1 MTNFRT
7 LAKLGAALAL
17 AVAGPAVA
25 AQDLPDRAFTG
36 EDLFKLEGVTDPQIS
51 PDGSRVVYVRRT
63 GDIMKDRYHPS
74 LWLVDVKTGVQRPL
88 VAGAEGSSAPR
99 WSPDGKRIAYVSSAG
114 GAGAQ
119 LHVFYLDSGTSVRV
133 TGLPD
138 SPGAMAWSPDG
149 RQIAYTMRVPGEGM
163 KLGKAPD
170 KPEGAEWAKPLTII
184 DRVTYRFDGGGY
196 ARPGYDQLLVVS
208 SDGGAPRR
216 VTGGNWDAQGPL
228 SWSADG
234 SRVLFSGN
242 RVEDWER
249 AGNEAEIYAAD
260 LNTNTIRTLTDRR
273 GLDLAPQVSPDGRN
287 IAYLGAD
294 DAGRS
299 HENIELYVMRADGSG
314 ARSLT
319 AALDRSIDAFAWGGD
334 GALYASYA
342 DKGDMKLARVSLDGR
357 VTTLADNLRPGAISD
372 RPYSGGAFSVSRNG
386 TLAYTA
392 GGIDRPGDLF
402 VKSGGA
408 TRQLTRLNT
417 VWHQGKD
424 IAPMRKLAVTAPD
437 GRAIDAW
444 LIEPVGRQPGQ
455 RVPLILEIHGG
466 PHAEYGPGF
475 STDYQLYAAAGYA
488 VLYTNPR
495 GSTSYGE
502 EFANFIDKNYPGP
515 DYDDLI
521 ASVDAAIAD
530 GVADPKNLFV
540 TGGSGGG
547 VLTAWI
553 VGKTDRFAAAA
564 TQKPVINWAS
574 EVLTA
579 DLATGAP
586 RYWFG
591 AMPWEKPEEY
601 WRRSPLSLVGNVKTP
616 TLVVVGEQ
624 DYRTPMSESQ
634 QYYQALQLR
643 RVPTALVTVPDASH
657 GFTARPSQSAAK
669 ASAIIA
675 WFDRYRSDKAKPAAP
690 AVAGN

>member
-1 MTNFRT
+1 MMGLR
-7 LAKLGAALAL
+7 ALA
-17 AVAGPAVA
+17 AVGLVAAMAAPLA
-25 AQDLPDRAFTG
+25 AQDAPTRVFMG
-36 EDLFKLEGVTDPQIS
+36 EDLFKLEGVTDPQVS

-63 GDIMKDRYHPS
+63 GDIMKDRYQPS
-74 LWLVDVKTGVQRPL
+74 LWLVDVRTGSQRPL
-88 VAGAEGSSAPR
+88 VADSDQNLSPV
-99 WSPDGKRIAYVSSAG
+99 WSPDGGRIAYVSTAG

-119 LHVFYLDSGTSVRV
+119 LHVLYLDSGTGVRV

-138 SPGAMAWSPDG
+138 TPASMAWSPDG
-149 RQIAYTMRVPGEGM
+149 RQIAYTMRVPAEGA
-163 KLGKAPD
+163 KLGSAPA

-184 DRVTYRFDGGGY
+184 DRVTYRFDGAGY
-196 ARPGYDQLLVVS
+196 AKPGYDQLFVVS
-208 SDGGAPRR
+208 ADGGAPRR
-216 VTGGNWDAQGPL
+216 VTAGNWDAAGPIA
-228 SWSADG
+228 WSHDG
-234 SRVLFSGN
+234 RRVFFTGN
-242 RVEDWER
+242 RIKDWER
-249 AGNEAEIYAAD
+249 AANESEIYAAELD
-260 LNTNTIRTLTDRR
+260 TGAIRALTDRR
-273 GLDLAPQVSPDGRN
+273 GLDFSPKPSPDGRQ
-287 IAYLGAD
+287 IAYLGTD

-299 HENIELYVMRADGSG
+299 HENIELYVMNADGSNPRALMG
-314 ARSLT
+314 
-319 AALDRSIDAFAWGGD
+319 ALDRAIADFAWAGN

-342 DKGDMKLARVSLDGR
+342 DKGAMKLGRVGLDGR
-357 VTTLADNLRPGAISD
+357 MTTLADFLTPGAISD
-372 RPYSGGAFSVSRNG
+372 RPYAGGAFSVSRNG

-392 GGIDRPGDLF
+392 GTIDRPGDLF
-402 VKSGGA
+402 VKAGGSA
-408 TRQLTRLNT
+408 RQLTRLNT
-417 VWHQGKD
+417 TWLQGKD

-437 GRAIDAW
+437 GRPIDAW
-444 LIEPVGRQPGQ
+444 LIEPVGRRPGQ
-455 RVPLILEIHGG
+455 KVPLILEIHGG
-466 PHAEYGPGF
+466 PHTEYGPGF
-475 STDYQLYAAAGYA
+475 STDYQLYAASGYA

-515 DYDDLI
+515 DYDDLM

-530 GVADPKNLFV
+530 GVADPTNLFV

-564 TQKPVINWAS
+564 TQKPVINWTS

-616 TLVVVGEQ
+616 TLVVVGEE
-624 DYRTPMSESQ
+624 DYRTPMSEAA

-643 RVPTALVTVPDASH
+643 GVPTAFVTVPGVGH
-657 GFTARPSQSAAK
+657 GITARPSQSAAK

-675 WFDRYRSDKAKPAAP
+675 WFDRYRSDNLQPAAP
-690 AVAGN
+690 AIAGN

>member
-1 MTNFRT
+1 MVKWVAT
-7 LAKLGAALAL
+7 ALAAAMATGMPL
-17 AVAGPAVA
+17 A
-25 AQDLPDRAFTG
+25 AQDAPARAFAG
-36 EDLFKLEGVTDPQIS
+36 EDLFKLEGATDPQIS

-63 GDIMKDRYHPS
+63 GDIMKDRYHAS
-74 LWLVDVKTGVQRPL
+74 LWLVDVRSGAQRPL
-88 VAGAEGSSAPR
+88 AADANQNMAPR
-99 WSPDGKRIAYVSSAG
+99 WSPDGRRIAYVSAAG
-114 GAGAQ
+114 GGGAQ
-119 LHVFYLDSGTSVRV
+119 LHVLYLDTGASVRV

-138 SPGAMAWSPDG
+138 TPGAMAWSPDG
-149 RQIAYTMRVPGEGM
+149 RQIAYTMRVPGEGL
-163 KLGKAPD
+163 KLGTAPP

-184 DRVTYRFDGGGY
+184 DRVTYRFDGAGY
-196 ARPGYDQLLVVS
+196 AKPGYDQLFVVS
-208 SDGGAPRR
+208 ADGGAPRR
-216 VTGGNWDAQGPL
+216 VTAGNWDAAGPID
-228 SWSADG
+228 WAADG
-234 SRVLFSGN
+234 RRVLFFGN
-242 RVEDWER
+242 RVKDWER
-249 AGNEAEIYAAD
+249 AGNETEIYEVDVASGAV
-260 LNTNTIRTLTDRR
+260 RTLTDRR
-273 GLDLAPQVSPDGRN
+273 GPDLSPKVSPDGRL

-299 HENIELYVMRADGSG
+299 HEDTELYVMNADGSNP
-314 ARSLT
+314 RSLT
-319 AALDRSIDAFAWGGD
+319 ARLDRSVTDFAWAGNN
-334 GALYASYA
+334 ALYASYA
-342 DKGDMKLARVSLDGR
+342 DQGALKLGRIGLDGR
-357 VTTLADNLRPGAISD
+357 ITTLVDFLTPGTISD
-372 RPYSGGAFSVSRNG
+372 RPYAGGAFSASRNG
-386 TLAYTA
+386 TLVYTS
-392 GGIDRPGDLF
+392 GNIDRPGDLF
-402 VKSGGA
+402 VKAGGTA
-408 TRQLTRLNT
+408 RQLTRLNAT
-417 VWHQGKD
+417 WLQGKD

-437 GRAIDAW
+437 GRPIDAW
-444 LIEPVGRQPGQ
+444 LIEPVGRRPGQ

-466 PHAEYGPGF
+466 PHTEYGPGF

-515 DYDDLI
+515 DYDDLM
-521 ASVDAAIAD
+521 AAVDAAIAD
-530 GVADPKNLFV
+530 GVADEKNLFV

-553 VGKTDRFAAAA
+553 VGKTGRFAAAA
-564 TQKPVINWAS
+564 TQKPVINWTS

-624 DYRTPMSESQ
+624 DYRTPMSEAA

-643 RVPTALVTVPDASH
+643 GVPTAFVTVPDASH
-657 GFTARPSQSAAK
+657 GITARPSQSAAK

-690 AVAGN
+690 AIAGN